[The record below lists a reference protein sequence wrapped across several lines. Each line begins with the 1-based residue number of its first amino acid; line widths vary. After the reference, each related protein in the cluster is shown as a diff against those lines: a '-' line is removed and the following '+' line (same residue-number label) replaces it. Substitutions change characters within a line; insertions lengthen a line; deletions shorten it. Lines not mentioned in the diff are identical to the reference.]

1 MICVVL
7 CKVLQPIALKT
18 KKLRRK
24 VSQIK
29 AQCSCINDGASLI
42 THNCTINSVENG
54 TRFSYDT
61 IGQKPEK
68 IPYFCPSIHS
78 YFYNDCGCTIS
89 TCLKPS
95 YLKIPKISPGAYILQ
110 WPFLKGLFL
119 KGLIFGG
126 AYVRRGLFSEFSGIF
141 LIINYYYYY

>member
-42 THNCTINSVENG
+42 TDNCTINSVENG

-61 IGQKPEK
+61 RGQNPEK
-68 IPYFCPSIHS
+68 NSV
-78 YFYNDCGCTIS
+78 
-89 TCLKPS
+89 
-95 YLKIPKISPGAYILQ
+95 
-110 WPFLKGLFL
+110 FLSRHPLLFL
-119 KGLIFGG
+119 QGLWLHDFNGSFKAKKLFFKLLTIIIMVLDSLTIF
-126 AYVRRGLFSEFSGIF
+126 REIF
-141 LIINYYYYY
+141 

>member
-1 MICVVL
+1 MICVGL

-42 THNCTINSVENG
+42 THSCTINSVENG

-61 IGQKPEK
+61 RGENPEK
-68 IPYFCPSIHS
+68 IPYFCPGIHS
-78 YFYNDCGCTIS
+78 YFYKDCGCTIDFNVS
-89 TCLKPS
+89 FKSVKPVGKKAILLRYWKAKLRKSFEINNLTFCTLKER
-95 YLKIPKISPGAYILQ
+95 Y
-110 WPFLKGLFL
+110 
-119 KGLIFGG
+119 
-126 AYVRRGLFSEFSGIF
+126 R
-141 LIINYYYYY
+141 